1 MNNKYLIYCSNVRL
15 LYHELR
21 PIRKDLRAKDFVSF
35 GNGVMVLLNT
45 VKNGVI
51 YSFILKNAV
60 LLKKNSFL

>member
-21 PIRKDLRAKDFVSF
+21 PIRKDLRAKGFLSF
-35 GNGVMVLLNT
+35 SNGVMVLLNT

-51 YSFILKNAV
+51 
-60 LLKKNSFL
+60 